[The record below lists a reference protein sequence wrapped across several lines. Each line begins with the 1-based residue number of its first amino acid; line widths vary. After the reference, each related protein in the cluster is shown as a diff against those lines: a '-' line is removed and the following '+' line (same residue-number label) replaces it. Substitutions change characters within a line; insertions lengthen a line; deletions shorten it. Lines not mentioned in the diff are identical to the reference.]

1 MTYLLFSKKSSK
13 KHRFSNDFREDKSWF
28 ILSNSLNIRC
38 EIGRQSLICEKKQK
52 KKHQSTLYWI
62 CISNSTTF
70 FCLSCSILMMFFLK
84 MNRNTAKN
92 YIGTVVN
99 NNSTKWSTIEPVLP
113 NISDIKLP
121 ATTHCCKIFK

>member
-52 KKHQSTLYWI
+52 KNIKAPCTEFAYQTAQLFSAYLVQS
-62 CISNSTTF
+62 
-70 FCLSCSILMMFFLK
+70 
-84 MNRNTAKN
+84 
-92 YIGTVVN
+92 
-99 NNSTKWSTIEPVLP
+99 
-113 NISDIKLP
+113 
-121 ATTHCCKIFK
+121 